1 MKPTKEQLASVKW
14 WDHYVGDQN
23 YCYWQEKTKALHA
36 SKEKFNRSKLH
47 EHGLV
52 LLAKRPRP
60 EWVPVL
66 GSVCE
71 IAAST
76 EYLKI
81 SHKEGL
87 KVKIYSRFIDDR
99 GVTLFAFVAIDGK
112 SGGVVTAECL
122 RPKKTQREELIDI
135 ILMNSEAELD
145 AATDTASIILG
156 KYNLTEKDGE

>member
-1 MKPTKEQLASVKW
+1 MKPTKEQLADPKW
-14 WDHYVGDQN
+14 WDEQVFSQYKF
-23 YCYWQEKTKALHA
+23 CYWNEEGRYVHFTVSLIP
-36 SKEKFNRSKLH
+36 E
-47 EHGLV
+47 EE
-52 LLAKRPRP
+52 LLAKRPEP

-122 RPKKTQREELIDI
+122 RPKKTQREELIEI

-145 AATDTASIILG
+145 AAAATASIILG
-156 KYNLTEKDGE
+156 KYDLTEKDDN